1 MTREKKPEPRN
12 DEPVQRSVHVDA
24 PVAEAFELFT
34 ERFDEWWPLAEHGE
48 IEPRTVKVWDPPR
61 RVAFIW
67 NSHPHETVDVVFAPE
82 GDGTR
87 VTLTHYGWQNE
98 GVEFACMASFAEF
111 AVDQLTAIA

>member
-48 IEPRTVKVWDPPR
+48 IEPRTVKVWVR
-61 RVAFIW
+61 HA
-67 NSHPHETVDVVFAPE
+67 
-82 GDGTR
+82 
-87 VTLTHYGWQNE
+87 
-98 GVEFACMASFAEF
+98 ASPSSGIRIRTKRWTWSSRPKAMEL
-111 AVDQLTAIA
+111 A